1 MLPPDAVR
9 KAAFKRKG
17 PTIAIVIGGEAKH
30 GPPNTEKDEE
40 EDEPKKGYGMP
51 KYVPCEECECSKCG
65 HVYDPAD
72 AKNADA
78 EEQDEEE
85 AEEKV

>member
-30 GPPNTEKDEE
+30 GPPKMDEE
-40 EDEPKKGYGMP
+40 EDEPKK
-51 KYVPCEECECSKCG
+51 V
-65 HVYDPAD
+65 
-72 AKNADA
+72 
-78 EEQDEEE
+78 
-85 AEEKV
+85 